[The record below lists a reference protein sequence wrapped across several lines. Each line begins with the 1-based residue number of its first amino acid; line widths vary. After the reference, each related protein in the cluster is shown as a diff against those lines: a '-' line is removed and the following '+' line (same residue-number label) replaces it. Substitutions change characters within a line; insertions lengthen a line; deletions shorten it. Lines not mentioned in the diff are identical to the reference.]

1 MMSET
6 LQMIFSN
13 ADGRN
18 TTISIADPEVDLTA
32 LEVESVM
39 DSVITRN
46 IFQTTGGNIISKVRA
61 QIVARTVDILSEY

>member
-1 MMSET
+1 MSET

-18 TTISIADPEVDLTA
+18 TTISIADPEADLTA

-46 IFQTTGGNIISKVRA
+46 IFLTTGGNIISKVRA

>member
-1 MMSET
+1 MSET

-18 TTISIADPEVDLTA
+18 ITISIADPEVDLTA